1 MLSVF
6 QGYSESTHGN
16 GVSAR
21 RMPYKVL
28 REVVGTKSSC
38 SRDAK
43 DAVWP
48 EEKKKN
54 NNLDEKQIS
63 QQKMLERD

>member
-48 EEKKKN
+48 EEKKK
-54 NNLDEKQIS
+54 K
-63 QQKMLERD
+63 KTT

>member
-48 EEKKKN
+48 EEKKKK
-54 NNLDEKQIS
+54 KQP
-63 QQKMLERD
+63 R